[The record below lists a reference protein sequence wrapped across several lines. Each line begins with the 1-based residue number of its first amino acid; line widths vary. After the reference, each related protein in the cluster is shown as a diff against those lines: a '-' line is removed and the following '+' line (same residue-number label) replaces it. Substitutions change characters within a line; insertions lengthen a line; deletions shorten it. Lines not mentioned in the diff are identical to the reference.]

1 MSANTDRTLDE
12 LRLRVVE
19 VAQAMAARGLVEG
32 TAGNVSART
41 PEGNVLLTP
50 SSVPYDEITPEGL
63 AHVDLEGTVID
74 GNNPS
79 TERAMHLACY
89 RDHPEVGG
97 VMHCHPTYASMF
109 AVARRP
115 IPAAIEEVVVYVG
128 GEIPVCEYQ
137 TTGTDELGDE
147 VASKVVDR
155 SAVLMANHGMLCV
168 GPTVDEAFHVA
179 VVVEKTAQIV
189 WGATLLAGDQP
200 LGQVPEEVNANFA
213 NVYDYVRHEMWG
225 R

>member
-1 MSANTDRTLDE
+1 MSERPTLEE
-12 LRLRVVE
+12 LRVRVVE
-19 VAQAMAARGLVEG
+19 VAQAMAAKGLVEG

-50 SSVPYDEITPEGL
+50 SSVAYADITPDGL
-63 AHVDLEGTVID
+63 AHVDLDGNVID
-74 GNNPS
+74 GANPS
-79 TERAMHLACY
+79 TERSMHLACY
-89 RDHPEVGG
+89 RAYPEVGG

-128 GEIPVCEYQ
+128 GDVPVCAYQ

-147 VASKVVDR
+147 VARNVADR
-155 SAVLMANHGMLCV
+155 SAALMANHGMLTV

-179 VVVEKTAQIV
+179 AVVEKTAQIV
-189 WGATLLAGDQP
+189 WGARLLAGDAP
-200 LGQVPEEVNANFA
+200 LGAVPDEVTANFTI
-213 NVYDYVRHEMWG
+213 VYHYVRTEMWP